1 MTFSTADLSDANE
14 GRVQVVQPGLQA
26 FGGRPRFH
34 GRIVTIRAQGDFS
47 QVRAQTHTAGEG
59 RVLVVDND
67 GRLDCAV
74 CGDLLAA
81 AASENGWSGIVVN
94 GCIRDSAEINGM
106 DIGLRALAT
115 FPRRGSKDGLGD
127 VDVEVEFLG
136 AVFRPGEFL
145 YCDEDGIIVS
155 AEALV

>member
-14 GRVQVVQPGLQA
+14 GRVQVVKPGLRA
-26 FGGRPRFH
+26 FGGRRRFY
-34 GRIVTIRAQGDFS
+34 GPMVTLRAHGDFS
-47 QVRAQTHTAGEG
+47 QVREQTHSPGDG
-59 RVLVVDND
+59 RVLVVDNA

-81 AASENGWSGIVVN
+81 AASKNGWAGIVVN
-94 GCIRDSAEINGM
+94 GCIRDVAEIDGM
-106 DIGLRALAT
+106 DIGVRALAT

-127 VDVEVEFLG
+127 VGVEVEFLG

-145 YCDEDGIIVS
+145 YCDEDGILLS
-155 AEALV
+155 ATDLL

>member
-14 GRVQVVQPGLQA
+14 GRVQVVQPGLRC
-26 FGGRPRFH
+26 FGRRRRFH
-34 GRIVTIRAQGDFS
+34 GPLVTIRADGDFS
-47 QVRAQTHTAGEG
+47 RVRELTRSPGEG

-74 CGDLLAA
+74 CGDLLAR
-81 AASENGWSGIVVN
+81 AASDNGWAGIVVN
-94 GCIRDSAEINGM
+94 GCIRDSAEIDGM
-106 DIGLRALAT
+106 DIGVRALAT
-115 FPRRGSKDGLGD
+115 FPRRGTREGLGE

-145 YCDEDGIIVS
+145 YCDEDGVLLS
-155 AEALV
+155 AVELG